1 MQYGDFTLPLRP
13 ETLQVEFRREIKET
27 APDGE
32 TVSEASV
39 QDLGAL
45 ARVVTGE
52 GVFTGSGAAQSFS
65 SLAAKMNGAQLLII
79 PGVGQWQAYLSELTY
94 LGEPGYEAVGYAFRF
109 VEALS

>member
-1 MQYGDFTLPLRP
+1 M
-13 ETLQVEFRREIKET
+13 EFRREIKET
-27 APDGE
+27 VPDGE
-32 TVSEASV
+32 TVTETSV

-52 GVFTGSGAAQSFS
+52 GVFTGSGASQSFL
-65 SLAAKMNGAQLLII
+65 SLAAKMDGAQLLII

-94 LGEPGYEAVGYAFRF
+94 LGEPGYESVDYSFRF